1 MNTYKYKNFTFINA
15 DNKSTLYKDGKIMFM
30 GNSWSTNCLLQRI
43 SATDDASEVKKC
55 SKSKLDTREEYKL
68 RAEMKKPKQPVIEE
82 TEPEPKKVIRRAGND
97 RRMVR

>member
-1 MNTYKYKNFTFINA
+1 MVESN
-15 DNKSTLYKDGKIMFM
+15 
-30 GNSWSTNCLLQRI
+30 
-43 SATDDASEVKKC
+43 ATDDAPEVKKMFQAQ
-55 SKSKLDTREEYKL
+55 LDTREEYKL